1 MGGMDGMGG
10 EGDPNMSPEDADA
23 LANANIGRTGKEIG
37 GRPKEGNKFG
47 KDSGARGRD
56 PLGSHDRRKQY
67 GIALAHYDAMKK
79 DLKKLSRNDRKLL
92 EETMDVEKEYS
103 DDVNSLNNDSK

>member
-1 MGGMDGMGG
+1 MRGDWWWFGGDDYFGG
-10 EGDPNMSPEDADA
+10 D
-23 LANANIGRTGKEIG
+23 EIS

-56 PLGSHDRRKQY
+56 PIGSHDRRKQY

-92 EETMDVEKEYS
+92 EETLDVEKEYS
-103 DDVNSLNNDSK
+103 NEVDSLIDNKNDWLLEVFIFI